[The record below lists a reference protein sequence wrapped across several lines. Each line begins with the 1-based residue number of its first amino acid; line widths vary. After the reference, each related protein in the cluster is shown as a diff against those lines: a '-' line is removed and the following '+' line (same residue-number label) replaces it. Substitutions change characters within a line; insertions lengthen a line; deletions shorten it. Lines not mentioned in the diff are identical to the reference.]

1 MEWYPKR
8 RFGDLADE
16 MAARFP
22 DAEALVDGDLRLTF
36 TELAARIDD
45 AAKRLIA
52 AGVASG
58 ENVALWLNNQA
69 EWMFIAFAVQK
80 IGAVL
85 VPLNTRFRTRDIA
98 YVLGQSDS
106 VLLITHDVSGPVGYL
121 DMVREAVD
129 LPAQGTAVSDTRFP
143 HLRAVIIVED
153 DGPSKSRPGVVSWN
167 DLVEPGKAVA
177 DETLSERANRVDPDA
192 VTFIMYTSGTTGF
205 PKGVMHSH
213 KLIRNVEER
222 GFRMGITPNDVILN
236 YLPLFHAFGYSE
248 GALMS
253 LVTGA
258 KQVLT
263 RSFDPDE
270 CLDLIAGERATLIHG
285 FEAHMKGLTEAQE
298 IRPRDLSSLRCGIFA
313 AGMLSATPITTRGA
327 RVLAPLTNISGF
339 GMTETW
345 IGVALCSIDD
355 DAYHRCETSGY
366 PSFSYEIRVADPD
379 TNAETGVGEPGELQ
393 VRGYSLM
400 LGYYNKPEDT
410 AASYTNDGWFK
421 TGDTVMWLERGYIRL
436 VGRHKDM
443 LKVGGENV
451 DPMETE
457 ALLLEHP
464 EVHQVAVVGR
474 PDAAMSEVAVAYIE
488 RAPGSGLTE
497 EAVIAFCQGQ
507 VASFKIPRHVVF
519 VDAFPMTASGKIRKA
534 DLREDAVDRFKTSKE
549 TTS

>member
-16 MAARFP
+16 TAARFP

-36 TELAARIDD
+36 SELAARIDD

-52 AGVASG
+52 AGVAPG

-69 EWMFIAFAVQK
+69 EWIFIAFAVQK

-85 VPLNTRFRTRDIA
+85 VPLNTRFRTRDLA

-106 VLLITHDVSGPVGYL
+106 VMLITHDVSGPVGYL
-121 DMVREAVD
+121 DMVREAVA
-129 LPAQGTAVSDTRFP
+129 LPMNGTVVSDANFP
-143 HLRAVIIVED
+143 RLRGVIIVED
-153 DGPSKSRPGVVSWN
+153 DENAEPPPGTQAWRDLEVAGKGVAGEV
-167 DLVEPGKAVA
+167 LVE
-177 DETLSERANRVDPDA
+177 RAATVDPDA

-205 PKGVMHSH
+205 PKGVMHGH

-222 GFRMGITPNDVILN
+222 GYRMGMSHNDVILN

-248 GALMS
+248 GALLS
-253 LVTGA
+253 LITGA

-263 RSFDPDE
+263 RGFDPDE
-270 CLDLIAGERATLIHG
+270 CLDLIVAERATVIHG

-298 IRPRDLSSLRCGIFA
+298 AGPRDLSSLRCGIFA

-327 RVLAPLTNISGF
+327 RVLAPIKNISGF

-366 PSFSYEIRVADPD
+366 PGIGYEIRVADPD
-379 TNAETGVGEPGELQ
+379 TNAECGIGEPGELQ

-400 LGYYNKPEDT
+400 LGYYNKPDET
-410 AASYTNDGWFK
+410 AASYTDDGWFK

-464 EVHQVAVVGR
+464 GVHQVAVVGL

-488 RAPGSGLTE
+488 RAPGTDLSE
-497 EAVIAFCQGQ
+497 EAVIAFCRGQ

-534 DLREDAVDRFKTSKE
+534 DLRDDAVDRFKTSKE
-549 TTS
+549 

>member
-8 RFGDLADE
+8 RFGDLADA

-22 DAEALVDGDLRLTF
+22 SAEALVDGDLRLSF
-36 TELAARIDD
+36 SELAARIDD

-52 AGVASG
+52 AGVAPG

-85 VPLNTRFRTRDIA
+85 VPLNTRFRTRDLA
-98 YVLGQSDS
+98 YVLAQSDS
-106 VLLITHDVSGPVGYL
+106 VMLITHDISGPVGYL
-121 DMVREAVD
+121 DMVREAATLPESGTVVVD
-129 LPAQGTAVSDTRFP
+129 ANFPSLRGVVIVDDDESSTPRPGTLSWRDLEARGAAVSDQI
-143 HLRAVIIVED
+143 LADRA
-153 DGPSKSRPGVVSWN
+153 G
-167 DLVEPGKAVA
+167 A
-177 DETLSERANRVDPDA
+177 VDPDA

-222 GFRMGITPNDVILN
+222 GYRMGMSHNDVILN

-248 GALMS
+248 GALLS
-253 LVTGA
+253 LITGA

-263 RSFDPDE
+263 RGFDPDE
-270 CLDLIAGERATLIHG
+270 CLDLIVAEKATVIHG

-298 IRPRDLSSLRCGIFA
+298 ASPRDLSSLRCGIFA

-327 RVLAPLTNISGF
+327 RVLAPIKNISGF

-355 DAYHRCETSGY
+355 DAFHRCETSGY
-366 PSFSYEIRVADPD
+366 PGIGYEIRVVDPD
-379 TNAETGVGEPGELQ
+379 TNVECAIGEPGELQ

-410 AASYTNDGWFK
+410 AASYTDDGWFK

-464 EVHQVAVVGR
+464 GVHQVAVVGLS
-474 PDAAMSEVAVAYIE
+474 DAAMSEVAVAYIE
-488 RAPGSGLTE
+488 RAPGTDLTE
-497 EAVIAFCQGQ
+497 DAVIAFCRGQ

-534 DLREDAVDRFKTSKE
+534 DLRDDAVDRFKTSKE
-549 TTS
+549 